1 MIPREVTKVSIEAF
15 MDMTQRI
22 ENEGKRFELVNGEV
36 VEDRAGGTGGEHG
49 EVGVH
54 FTLVQNM
61 LVMVP
66 GEMWGF
72 KGRIFGAGTM

>member
-49 EVGVH
+49 EVAADFLFYILQH
-54 FTLVQNM
+54 I
-61 LVMVP
+61 
-66 GEMWGF
+66 
-72 KGRIFGAGTM
+72 R